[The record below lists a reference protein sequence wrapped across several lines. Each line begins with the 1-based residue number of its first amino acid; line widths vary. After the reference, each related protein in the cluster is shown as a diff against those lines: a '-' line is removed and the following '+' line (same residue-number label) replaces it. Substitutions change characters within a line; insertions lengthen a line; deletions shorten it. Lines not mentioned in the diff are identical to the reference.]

1 MRSKSKEKSYL
12 CSYVK
17 QRHVVYCPN
26 SVYMFKWGPLFLQLH
41 FCAQDYL
48 QEYLI
53 ACIATNTVAKFSY
66 PIKVLS
72 KVPLDSK
79 CLTFIVNVI

>member
-1 MRSKSKEKSYL
+1 MICKYNEIQIKGKKLSMLL
-12 CSYVK
+12 CETKACCLMS
-17 QRHVVYCPN
+17 N

-66 PIKVLS
+66 PKYYL
-72 KVPLDSK
+72 KFHL
-79 CLTFIVNVI
+79 IVNV

>member
-1 MRSKSKEKSYL
+1 MICKYNEFKIKGKHYL

-17 QRHVVYCPN
+17 QRHALYCPN

-48 QEYLI
+48 QEYCI
-53 ACIATNTVAKFSY
+53 ACIATNTVAKFFY
-66 PIKVLS
+66 PKYNL
-72 KVPLDSK
+72 KFHL
-79 CLTFIVNVI
+79 IVNV